1 MKPVTLELSAFG
13 PYAGHE
19 TIDFSPL
26 EAGGIF
32 LVCGPTGSGKTTLF
46 DAMKFALFG
55 EASGT
60 MRPVGS
66 FASDYA
72 APEDKPFV
80 ELVFEHQDQTYRAH
94 RVPRHTR
101 KAKRGDKIVE
111 DAGSAEF
118 ENLTTHTVLATKPSD
133 MDAAVRDLL
142 GIDAD
147 QFSQIVMIAQGDF
160 GRLLTADTA
169 QRSKIFRR
177 IFKTYRYEQALDD
190 LAARKRGLQQ
200 TVDTI
205 EHDLMVPFGQIACD
219 PASPEADE
227 VRAIQ
232 QAAHPLAY
240 AEAALALI
248 ERVNAASEAA
258 CGNAGARKAAL
269 DATVSRLDQ
278 RIGQAEQAQAARA
291 QLAAAE
297 AYVQAHAPE
306 LAKLEAAAGA
316 ERAKEPAREEL
327 ATRIADTRTKIGVIA
342 QVDAKRAELDK
353 LKAAAESAEASA
365 TTARIRY
372 DHAKTAR
379 EELEGQLARL
389 EDAAQQRADAD
400 AALDRL
406 RAQQADVLQLKSAI
420 AQLADQQQAA
430 TDAQRTAQDRQ
441 KDLEAARTSYDTAQQ
456 NLAET
461 EAAREALRSIDA
473 QVERARN
480 AVSAA
485 QSLCDSATERAAE
498 LERAR
503 TLQDKANRARTR
515 FAHASQDFEAARQA
529 TTQVEQRYFA
539 AQAGLLAQSLADGAP
554 CPVCGSTHHPQPAAL
569 ADDAPTQQQL
579 DDLKQ
584 AEEDARARMGAASQ
598 KSASA
603 QSAFDAHAAAL
614 ARNIEA
620 LAIAL
625 TGQAAAEGGHDV
637 ESDPLAASAR
647 TLESLS
653 ATARKAAGDAEAELI
668 RLEAQQK
675 QAAALDKRIEQ
686 AKQQVES
693 ARTGLDSNRVAAE
706 EARTEAARAAAAF
719 ESARTS
725 QETWA
730 QSRFACSLSQAKKT
744 ELPKEAQLFS
754 RITVAKA
761 ACATARARQDQRSR
775 LIEQRPAT
783 AEAVQA
789 ADAALQA
796 TRTSADA
803 AASAYTKAQ
812 AEIDTLTASADYAS
826 AQQAQADLDALEA
839 NLTQM
844 KKDFEHTTNAFNDA
858 QKAMTEQTARMA
870 SLREQLAQAPAE
882 SAEELSAE
890 RASVAEEATAAEAEL
905 STLRERIKTNT
916 AARRRIEDLL
926 DSNREAETA
935 YRTIAPLADIAT
947 GTAPGAL
954 GKLSFETYV
963 QGVYFDN
970 VIDAAN
976 ERLTL
981 MSEGRYR
988 LERQAQS
995 KDNRKQSGLDLNVF
1009 DAYTGKARDV
1019 KTLSGGESFLASLSL
1034 ALGFSDVIQQQ
1045 AGGIRLDTMFIDEGF
1060 GTLDADTL
1068 ELALRVFDQLG
1079 NDDRMVGIISHVED
1093 LRERIDRQIIV
1104 NKSQAGSTLTVRL

>member
-46 DAMKFALFG
+46 DAMKFALYG
-55 EASGT
+55 EASGNL
-60 MRPVGS
+60 RPAGS

-72 APEDKPFV
+72 DPDDKPFV
-80 ELVFEHQDQTYRAH
+80 ELVFEHQDQLYRAR

-111 DAGSAEF
+111 DLGSAEF

-133 MDAAVRDLL
+133 MDAAVREVL

-190 LAARKRGLQQ
+190 LAQRKRALQQ
-200 TVDTI
+200 TVETI

-219 PASPEADE
+219 PASPEATE
-227 VRAIQ
+227 VRTIQ
-232 QAAHPLAY
+232 QAAHPIAY
-240 AEAALALI
+240 AQAALALLA
-248 ERVNAASEAA
+248 RVNATSEDARE
-258 CGNAGARKAAL
+258 GAGKRKAAL
-269 DATVSRLDQ
+269 DATVSQLDQ

-291 QLAAAE
+291 QLTAAQ
-297 AYVQAHAPE
+297 AYVQAHAQE
-306 LAKLEAAAGA
+306 LAELEAAAGA

-327 ATRIADTRTKIGVIA
+327 AARIAHTRTKIGVIA

-365 TTARIRY
+365 TTARTRY
-372 DHAKTAR
+372 DQAKTAR

-389 EDAAQQRADAD
+389 EDAAQRCAEADAE
-400 AALDRL
+400 LERL
-406 RAQQADVLQLKSAI
+406 RAQQADVLQLKSAL
-420 AQLADQQQAA
+420 AQLANQQRAA
-430 TDAQRTAQDRQ
+430 SDAQRTAQDRQ
-441 KDLEAARTSYDTAQQ
+441 KDLEAARASSDTAQH

-461 EAAREALRSIDA
+461 EAAREALRGIDA
-473 QVERARN
+473 QVERARG

-485 QSLCDSATERAAE
+485 QSLCDSATARTAE
-498 LERAR
+498 LDRAR
-503 TLQDKANRARTR
+503 ALQAEASRARAR
-515 FAHASQDFEAARQA
+515 FAQASQGFEAARQA
-529 TTQVEQRYFA
+529 ATHAEQRYFA
-539 AQAGLLAQSLADGAP
+539 AQAGVLAQSLADDAP

-584 AEEDARARMGAASQ
+584 AEEDARAQMGTASQ
-598 KSASA
+598 ESASA

-614 ARNIEA
+614 ARAIDA
-620 LAIAL
+620 LAVAL
-625 TGQAAAEGGHDV
+625 TGQAAPTGDGSGDR
-637 ESDPLAASAR
+637 DPLATSAR
-647 TLESLS
+647 ALESLT
-653 ATARKAAGDAEAELI
+653 AAARKAASDAEAEQA
-668 RLEAQQK
+668 RLEARQA
-675 QAAALDKRIEQ
+675 QAAALDKRIDQ
-686 AKQQVES
+686 AKQRLEAARS
-693 ARTGLDSNRVAAE
+693 AL
-706 EARTEAARAAAAF
+706 EAARATAEGARTAAARAVAAF
-719 ESARTS
+719 ESAHSS
-725 QETWA
+725 QEAWA
-730 QSRFACSLSQAKKT
+730 QSRFACSLSQAKET
-744 ELPKEAQLFS
+744 ELPKEAQLAS

-761 ACATARARQDQRSR
+761 ACAAARARQEQRAR
-775 LIEQRPAT
+775 LIEQRPTA
-783 AEAVQA
+783 AEAVRA
-789 ADAALQA
+789 ADAALQTA
-796 TRTSADA
+796 RTAADA

-839 NLTQM
+839 KLTQM
-844 KKDFEHTTNAFNDA
+844 KEDFEQATNAFTSA
-858 QKAMTEQTARMA
+858 QKAMTEQTARVA
-870 SLREQLAQAPAE
+870 SLREQLAQAPTE
-882 SAEELSAE
+882 SAEELSNE
-890 RASVAEEATAAEAEL
+890 RARTAEEAQAAEAEL
-905 STLRERIKTNT
+905 STLRERIKVNK
-916 AARRRIEDLL
+916 AAQRRIEDLV
-926 DSNREAETA
+926 DSNKEAESA

-947 GTAPGAL
+947 GAVPGAL

-963 QGVYFDN
+963 QGVYFDS
-970 VIDAAN
+970 VLDAAN

-988 LERQAQS
+988 LERSAQS

-1060 GTLDADTL
+1060 GTLDPDTL

-1093 LRERIDRQIIV
+1093 LRERIDRQIVV
-1104 NKSQAGSTLTVRL
+1104 NKSHAGSTLTVRL